1 LLDARLVALAQ
12 ANQVFTVNY
21 TDGTT
26 KTFTQSISDWSS
38 NSTAAGESVALKMA
52 YRDTSTGGTQGT
64 SWKLYGYSFALDPTK
79 TIESI
84 TLPNKANVKLFA
96 IDVVA

>member
-1 LLDARLVALAQ
+1 
-12 ANQVFTVNY
+12 
-21 TDGTT
+21 
-26 KTFTQSISDWSS
+26 
-38 NSTAAGESVALKMA
+38 MA